1 MIEVLQIVTF
11 EPFFPETSPRLAC
24 KFAHHCHSKRAKTLA
39 ELSVKCEEEK
49 KEFEE
54 EEDVNDVEGAFF
66 LTNKYRVR
74 H

>member
-1 MIEVLQIVTF
+1 MTF
-11 EPFFPETSPRLAC
+11 EHFFSSTISKVDVQIRPPLSFKPRK
-24 KFAHHCHSKRAKTLA
+24 KFG